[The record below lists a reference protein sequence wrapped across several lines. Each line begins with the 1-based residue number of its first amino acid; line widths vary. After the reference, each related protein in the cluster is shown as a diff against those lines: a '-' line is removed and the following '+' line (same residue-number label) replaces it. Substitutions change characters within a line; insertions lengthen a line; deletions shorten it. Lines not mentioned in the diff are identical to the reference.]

1 MNLKEKEPNISLA
14 TVYRNLTLL
23 SEMGEIQRLD
33 LGGGGDHFDAERAV
47 HDHFICK
54 ECGCV
59 LDLEAK
65 DISQEITN
73 AVEGFAGKIDGHVIY
88 YYGLCPA
95 CCGSNFQAKNAQQE
109 Q

>member
-1 MNLKEKEPNISLA
+1 MNLKETEPNISLA

-23 SEMGEIQRLD
+23 SEMGEIQRLE
-33 LGGGGDHFDAERAV
+33 LGGGGDHFDADPGI

-59 LDLEAK
+59 LDLDAK
-65 DISQEITN
+65 DISQEISS
-73 AVEGFAGKIDGHVIY
+73 AVEGFEGKIDGHVIY
-88 YYGLCPA
+88 YYGLCPK
-95 CCGSNFQAKNAQQE
+95 CCLARLPKAEE